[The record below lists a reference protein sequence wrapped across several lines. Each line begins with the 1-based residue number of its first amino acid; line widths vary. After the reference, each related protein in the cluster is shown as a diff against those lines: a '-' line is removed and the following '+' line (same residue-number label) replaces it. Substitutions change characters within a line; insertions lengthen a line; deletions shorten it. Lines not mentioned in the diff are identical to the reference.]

1 MDESQNVPT
10 LEKVVKQAELARFID
25 WLAQPQALRSPKTQQ
40 ELGKEMNVDE
50 STLCEWKKLKGFWDR
65 VNERID
71 FWAIAKNADVVQALY
86 DKIMK
91 NPKAPDFQIWLTAFK
106 GYKDTT
112 KVEVDDKREATQKLD
127 AILSKI
133 MGKPNDTT
141 TGEAITG

>member
-1 MDESQNVPT
+1 MDTEQNEPT
-10 LEKVVKQAELARFID
+10 IEKVLKQAELFRFID
-25 WLAQPQALRSPKTQQ
+25 WLAQPDALREPKTQT
-40 ELGKEMNVDE
+40 ELAKELNVEDA
-50 STLCEWKKLKGFWDR
+50 TLSDWKKLKGFWDR

-71 FWAIAKNADVVQALY
+71 YWAISKNADVVQALY
-86 DKIMK
+86 NKIMK

-141 TGEAITG
+141 TGETTT